1 VLVKSLKLNV
11 FEVIA
16 PFRDQLIMSAGLAYA
31 TLLDEIAVKREYG
44 FDERRQKCL
53 HPIGILN
60 S

>member
-1 VLVKSLKLNV
+1 
-11 FEVIA
+11 
-16 PFRDQLIMSAGLAYA
+16 MSAGLAYA

-53 HPIGILN
+53 HPIGVLN